1 MTGLKGEHVCIKF
14 TFKLRKSA
22 MKTLEM
28 LKAAFRDLTMG
39 RRQVFEWFSK
49 SILC

>member
-14 TFKLRKSA
+14 SFKLGKSA

-28 LKAAFRDLTMG
+28 LKAAFGEMTMG
-39 RRQVFEWFSK
+39 IR
-49 SILC
+49 

>member
-14 TFKLRKSA
+14 SFKLRKSA

-28 LKAAFRDLTMG
+28 LKAAFGELTMG
-39 RRQVFEWFSK
+39 RR
-49 SILC
+49 